1 MRAMVSALRVWCGR
15 RRMPLSLAVSSL
27 FLVWIAPVRPGVV
40 LGESMA
46 PSFRNGQVFLMW
58 RVGDRTQIEQGEVVV
73 FQLRGERYLKRVR
86 ATAGQSVWGV
96 ESDDLEGVPDVI
108 VSPPEVERVRLVARE
123 RPGMGRVVN
132 ITVPPGHVFVVGDA
146 ERNSYDSRHFGPV
159 PLKAV
164 HGRVVAPHLFSLWSP
179 KRAGTSVVIA
189 GAPEPKVGG

>member
-1 MRAMVSALRVWCGR
+1 MRAMVSALRVSCGR
-15 RRMPLSLAVSSL
+15 RRMPLTLAVTSL

-40 LGESMA
+40 LGDSMA

-58 RVGDRTQIEQGEVVV
+58 RVRDRSQIEQGEVVV
-73 FQLRGERYLKRVR
+73 FQVRGERYLKRVR

-108 VSPPEVERVRLVARE
+108 VSHPEAERVRLVARE

-164 HGRVVAPHLFSLWSP
+164 QGRVVAPHLFSLWSP
-179 KRAGTSVVIA
+179 RRAGTSVVIA
-189 GAPEPKVGG
+189 GAPEAKIGG